1 MRLCRARPQHLLA
14 RHRPC
19 GGSAAAAS
27 APLRTLLDTLSPQ
40 HPDSPQPG
48 HLRGHIDPTWMQGR
62 TTYGGCSTALCL
74 SAAHDVLAAQQP
86 LRSCHVSF
94 IGPAGGDVT
103 CEAEVVRTGRA
114 MSFVRGDVRGADG
127 KLATTAT
134 FAFGA
139 SRESNHDVTLSPPA
153 YASHEGGIP
162 SFVLP
167 VDESED
173 FFGPL
178 DADARPR
185 FTLNFE
191 ARLAHG
197 NRPGSGASSEKDP
210 HAYDHWVYSR
220 HKGGRDDG
228 GVDGVDAV
236 VSLLALADMP
246 PPAMLAAA
254 TSFVPVSSVQWSV
267 HFLETEDEGGLAS
280 MPGGWWL
287 LRSRGEHLREGYV
300 C

>member
-1 MRLCRARPQHLLA
+1 
-14 RHRPC
+14 
-19 GGSAAAAS
+19 
-27 APLRTLLDTLSPQ
+27 
-40 HPDSPQPG
+40 
-48 HLRGHIDPTWMQGR
+48 
-62 TTYGGCSTALCL
+62 
-74 SAAHDVLAAQQP
+74 
-86 LRSCHVSF
+86 
-94 IGPAGGDVT
+94 
-103 CEAEVVRTGRA
+103 

-153 YASHEGGIP
+153 YAPPHDGVP

-173 FFGPL
+173 FFDPL

-197 NRPGSGASSEKDP
+197 NRPGSGASSEEDP

-267 HFLETEDEGGLAS
+267 HFLETEDEGGLSS

-300 C
+300 CAERGCVCCVWRGAACAVGGCVACGLWPMACGNGSGSGRGSGNSTKTHT